1 MVSRKTAWVV
11 IGAALLLGACQ
22 PKKDSPPPAEPDASN
37 VSTSNAGMVEDI
49 GNDSN
54 AVAETNT
61 MTEAAPPQPAFKHGG
76 RRGNSDTRGSASTAP
91 AN

>member
-1 MVSRKTAWVV
+1 MVSRKTTWVV

-22 PKKDSPPPAEPDASN
+22 PKKDSPPAAEPDASN
-37 VSTSNAGMVEDI
+37 ASVSNAGMVEDL

-54 AVAETNT
+54 A
-61 MTEAAPPQPAFKHGG
+61 MTEAAPAPAAPVGKHGG
-76 RRGNSDTRGSASTAP
+76 KRGNSDTRGRPTTP

>member
-22 PKKDSPPPAEPDASN
+22 PKKDSPPAAEPDTSNAS
-37 VSTSNAGMVEDI
+37 VSNAGMMEDL

-54 AVAETNT
+54 A
-61 MTEAAPPQPAFKHGG
+61 MTEAAPTPPPAPAAPMGKHGG
-76 RRGNSDTRGSASTAP
+76 KRGNSDTRGRTTTA
-91 AN
+91 N